1 VSRSPVRTFISNE
14 VRVWLTFKIANEFQL
29 FARCSGAATAN
40 RSEGRVV
47 RLPSWTT
54 NWRVATKRN
63 SSLFCGTQQIAL
75 AMSSSAVGPSG
86 VFRFH
91 SRPQLSSSAKG
102 QDGRPAEQSDTR
114 LEVKHLMRRVPYPV
128 AIVTATDVNAVPQG
142 GPDAW
147 RGATVSSFNTVA
159 IEPSV
164 IISFNI
170 KQLSSTLEAIRH
182 SGKFRIHLLEENQEA
197 VELARRFTKGNA
209 TAPFRDICNHVNKPD
224 QGSVLSTKPNNA
236 LEPPLLQP
244 VSFHLVCRL
253 LKDKIVEIGDHVV
266 VFGVV
271 QEVGQMVPDAL
282 SNPNVLA
289 RTCLVYADGDY
300 RRVHN
305 LKSAT
310 NASTLLMESCLPV
323 RTNNI
328 RSPSPLATP
337 SPSISRSASNV

>member
-1 VSRSPVRTFISNE
+1 MRP
-14 VRVWLTFKIANEFQL
+14 
-29 FARCSGAATAN
+29 
-40 RSEGRVV
+40 
-47 RLPSWTT
+47 PSWRTK
-54 NWRVATKRN
+54 WRVAPQG
-63 SSLFCGTQQIAL
+63 SGGLFCGTRQIAL

-86 VFRFH
+86 VSHFR
-91 SRPQLSSSAKG
+91 SRPQLSSSTKSR
-102 QDGRPAEQSDTR
+102 DGRPAEQSDTP

-164 IISFNI
+164 IVSFNI

-182 SGKFRIHLLEENQEA
+182 SGKFRIHLLQENQEA

-209 TAPFRDICNHVNKPD
+209 TAPFRGISNQVNKLD
-224 QGSVLSTKPNNA
+224 QGSVLNTKPNNT
-236 LEPPLLQP
+236 LEPPLLHPAASTAETEP

-253 LKDKIVEIGDHVV
+253 LKDKLVEIGDHVV
-266 VFGVV
+266 VFGAV

-305 LKSAT
+305 LQSAT
-310 NASTLLMESCLPV
+310 NASALLMESCLPV
-323 RTNNI
+323 RTDNI
-328 RSPSPLATP
+328 CSPSPLATL
-337 SPSISRSASNV
+337 SPSISRSTPNV